1 MQGRKST
8 SPIRSLQRVGS
19 FRIPWRMALTA
30 FAIPALLVARL
41 ALASDGSGAVAGERN
56 GINARSDVVAYSSA
70 DTLPDLPV
78 QPDPTASRE
87 PAIIFSSASPLAES
101 NSGAAAVQPRTG
113 VRVGM
118 LALGMAGTGAVL
130 GALVLRAVGAACNPR
145 RTICT
150 EGSMTSTVTIP
161 VGAIASGL
169 GYFFAFHHAHPAQND
184 WRVLI
189 SQIGPL

>member
-1 MQGRKST
+1 MQGRKT
-8 SPIRSLQRVGS
+8 TLPIRSLQRVGS
-19 FRIPWRMALTA
+19 FRAPWRMGLTV
-30 FAIPALLVARL
+30 FAVLSLLVARL
-41 ALASDGSGAVAGERN
+41 ALASDGGGAVAGERN
-56 GINARSDVVAYSSA
+56 GINARSGVVAWPST

-78 QPDPTASRE
+78 PPEPTASRE
-87 PAIIFSSASPLAES
+87 PPIIFNSTSVLAKS
-101 NSGAAAVQPRTG
+101 NSGAAAAPPRTG

-130 GALVLRAVGAACNPR
+130 GALVLRAVGAVCNPR
-145 RTICT
+145 KSICT

-161 VGAIASGL
+161 VGDIVSGL
-169 GYFFAFHHAHPAQND
+169 GYFLAFHHAHPAQNN